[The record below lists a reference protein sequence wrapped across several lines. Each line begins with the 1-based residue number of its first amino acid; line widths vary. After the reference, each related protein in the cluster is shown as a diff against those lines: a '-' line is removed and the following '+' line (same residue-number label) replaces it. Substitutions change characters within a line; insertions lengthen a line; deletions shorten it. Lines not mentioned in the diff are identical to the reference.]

1 MADLILTTV
10 MILFIGVSSLAT
22 IGNVGKP
29 RKPVTNAGAVAV
41 TLINTALIAAVCW
54 GYVHTHG

>member
-1 MADLILTTV
+1 MADLILTTA

-29 RKPVTNAGAVAV
+29 VTNAYAVAV